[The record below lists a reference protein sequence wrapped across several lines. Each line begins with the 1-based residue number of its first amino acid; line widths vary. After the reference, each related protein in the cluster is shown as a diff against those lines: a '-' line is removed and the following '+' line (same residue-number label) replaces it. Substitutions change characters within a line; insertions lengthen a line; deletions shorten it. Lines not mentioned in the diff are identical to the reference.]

1 MRMAAC
7 VGSIHDHRA
16 LAGTI
21 LEGNKARYSKSEPKP
36 DKFSL
41 TFWSVVF
48 PKKGTDYREVC
59 PITLKSLK

>member
-1 MRMAAC
+1 MNIM
-7 VGSIHDHRA
+7 
-16 LAGTI
+16 GTI

-41 TFWSVVF
+41 IFWSVVF